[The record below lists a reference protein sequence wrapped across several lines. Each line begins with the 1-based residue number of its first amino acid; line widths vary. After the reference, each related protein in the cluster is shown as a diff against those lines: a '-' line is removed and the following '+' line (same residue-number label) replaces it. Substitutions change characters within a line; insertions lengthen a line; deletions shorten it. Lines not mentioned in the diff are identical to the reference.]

1 MSSPP
6 LRVFLTQNQEESLF
20 ELSKSTTVPQRTR
33 DRASAIR
40 LSSLGW
46 KVDKIA
52 IYLKWSKS
60 TVREAIH
67 HWKNCGLIGLWDAP
81 REGRKMVLIQ
91 PLIPTD
97 YQMLVFPQREVQTF
111 LVGLLRD

>member
-20 ELSKSTTVPQRTR
+20 ELSKSTKVPQRTR
-33 DRASAIR
+33 DRASVIR

-46 KVDKIA
+46 EVDKIA

-60 TVREAIH
+60 TLRTILRLSITVSGSLERLA
-67 HWKNCGLIGLWDAP
+67 
-81 REGRKMVLIQ
+81 RVLLRI
-91 PLIPTD
+91 
-97 YQMLVFPQREVQTF
+97 VFPSRIRA
-111 LVGLLRD
+111 GG

>member
-52 IYLKWSKS
+52 IYLKWQPADLAEIEYKLDKEQRTYNSHQLGQFLAKERKIQLS
-60 TVREAIH
+60 ERHLRRILKKKLSME
-67 HWKNCGLIGLWDAP
+67 KN
-81 REGRKMVLIQ
+81 
-91 PLIPTD
+91 
-97 YQMLVFPQREVQTF
+97 
-111 LVGLLRD
+111 